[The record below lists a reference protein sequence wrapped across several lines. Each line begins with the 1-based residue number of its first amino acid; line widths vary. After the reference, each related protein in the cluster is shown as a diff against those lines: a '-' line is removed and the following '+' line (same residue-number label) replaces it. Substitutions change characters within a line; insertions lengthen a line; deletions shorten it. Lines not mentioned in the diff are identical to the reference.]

1 MHLLITRNMRHIWSS
16 NSLAEIKADQ
26 RKNLLKIWFKGQKKI
41 KINVLKWFQ
50 KYLVIHPTTVSATGA
65 GHYIDICIKFLW
77 TCVCP
82 PLPGSSY
89 SLIQLSW
96 GSGCTYHQVLNKAK
110 ESLHLSVTLN
120 ADKTS
125 HWKQK
130 GSRLSKSPCSH
141 EAQEGKDQNGP
152 SIPLCAK
159 PLIPSPAD
167 VSCQEKLQVVS
178 RAALDPPWAGLLGQ
192 IAQCNQLCFRVLQGK
207 Q

>member
-1 MHLLITRNMRHIWSS
+1 MRYVPVLQLL
-16 NSLAEIKADQ
+16 LAYQ
-26 RKNLLKIWFKGQKKI
+26 RDWVEKHGFKEQNKI
-41 KINVLKWFQ
+41 KSISWNSFQ
-50 KYLVIHPTTVSATGA
+50 VKIQSSHNCICYMCGTLVWYMDFI
-65 GHYIDICIKFLW
+65 FL
-77 TCVCP
+77 TLECR

-96 GSGCTYHQVLNKAK
+96 GSCRTYHHALNKAK
-110 ESLHLSVTLN
+110 ETLHLSVTLN

-130 GSRLSKSPCSH
+130 GSPLSKSPCSH
-141 EAQEGKDQNGP
+141 EAQEGKDRNGL
-152 SIPLCAK
+152 SVPLFSK

-167 VSCQEKLQVVS
+167 VWCQEKLQVVS
-178 RAALDPPWAGLLGQ
+178 GAALDPPWAQLLGQ